1 MQTSAQEL
9 LRALRGQRSQAS
21 LSRRLGYK
29 SAVCADWEQGLRAPT
44 ATVFFDLCRHVGID
58 LYGAITAFH
67 APSAAAF
74 DPTGPSRWYRALRG
88 GTAISELSDRT
99 GRSRYA
105 VGRWLSGSTQPRLP
119 DLLALLDALT
129 GRVQDFI
136 AALVDIERVPSMTDR
151 VRRADAS
158 RDVGVLEPW
167 TLAVLLA
174 IESGVDEG
182 DLAVTL
188 ERPQEQIDRCVAL
201 LEQAGVIVR
210 QQRLTPG
217 APLTIDTQ
225 RHPDAGRTLKRFWGQ
240 VGVDRIDAPGA
251 HDVLSFNLF
260 ACSVSDFMRIRA
272 LQRQFYREARSIV
285 AASEN
290 SEVVALLNAQLIRWG

>member
-1 MQTSAQEL
+1 M
-9 LRALRGQRSQAS
+9 RGHRSQAS

-44 ATVFFDLCRHVGID
+44 ATGFFDLCSHVGVD
-58 LYGAITAFH
+58 LPAAIRTFH
-67 APSAAAF
+67 APSAGSF
-74 DPTGPSRWYRALRG
+74 DPQSPSRWYRALRG
-88 GTAISELSDRT
+88 STAIAELSERT

-105 VGRWLSGSTQPRLP
+105 IGRWLSGRTQPRLP
-119 DLLALLDALT
+119 DLLAFLDALT

-136 AALVDIERVPSMTDR
+136 AALVDIQQVPSMADR

-174 IESGVDEG
+174 IESGVPEG
-182 DLAVTL
+182 HLANTL
-188 ERPQEQIDRCVAL
+188 DRPQDHIDRCVLL

-210 QQRLTPG
+210 EERLVPG

-240 VGVDRIDAPGA
+240 VGVDRIDTPGP